1 MLYLFCVHLS
11 VFAADPKEQKV
22 RKYLHFFVAE
32 MYIPKYN
39 KENLIQKES
48 LTQMADIFYIT
59 PPPPPPK
66 FSVFISHFSL
76 FNASFA

>member
-1 MLYLFCVHLS
+1 MLYLFCSHLF
-11 VFAADPKEQKV
+11 VGAADPKEQKV

-59 PPPPPPK
+59 PPPK
-66 FSVFISHFSL
+66 FSVFISHSSL
-76 FNASFA
+76 FNASCA